1 MKKILVADDEEQIRE
16 ILFNYLTNAGYE
28 VVTAI
33 DGMKAWEAFQNDTF
47 NLVLL
52 DIMMPKIDGFGV
64 CELIRK
70 VSDVPVIFLSALDS
84 EEKLLAGYDSQA
96 DDYVTKP
103 FSMPILLRKI
113 GAILRRNSDISSDN
127 TTTYKNISI
136 NKDSMEVKVSGSQI
150 MLTVKEYE
158 ILCLLISNPG
168 RVFTRENIIET
179 VWKTNDGVEDR
190 VVDSHIKNLRQKI
203 GEDYVETIRGIGY
216 RVAKESN

>member
-28 VVTAI
+28 VVTVI

-113 GAILRRNSDISSDN
+113 GAILRRNSDISPDN
-127 TTTYKNISI
+127 ITTYKNISI
-136 NKDSMEVKVSGSQI
+136 DKESMEVKVSGNQI

-168 RVFTRENIIET
+168 RVFTRDNIIDT